1 LSKYRGLQQLIVK
14 HITLL
19 LFRFNVMLGKM
30 LVGSAIVLNKNFK
43 GKC

>member
-1 LSKYRGLQQLIVK
+1 
-14 HITLL
+14 
-19 LFRFNVMLGKM
+19 MLGKM